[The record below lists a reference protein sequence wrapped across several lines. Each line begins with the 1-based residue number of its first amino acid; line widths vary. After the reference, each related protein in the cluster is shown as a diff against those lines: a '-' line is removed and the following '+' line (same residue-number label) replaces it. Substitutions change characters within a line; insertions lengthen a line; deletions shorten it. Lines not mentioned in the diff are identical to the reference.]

1 MFNQLY
7 YNPTPQSSLMRGIV
21 QQQPQQRPQGFG
33 THFKD
38 SPPAFVTE
46 VKEDNKIERIK
57 KPKCPKG
64 HKVCK
69 CKKPKKNKKEKIEDY
84 K

>member
-1 MFNQLY
+1 MNYYQFQPRGLRQDYNQQL
-7 YNPTPQSSLMRGIV
+7 PDR
-21 QQQPQQRPQGFG
+21 RHQGFG

-38 SPPAFVTE
+38 SPPAFIQETKV
-46 VKEDNKIERIK
+46 DNKIERVN

-69 CKKPKKNKKEKIEDY
+69 CKKPKKKKKEKIEDY

>member
-1 MFNQLY
+1 MIATNLR
-7 YNPTPQSSLMRGIV
+7 SGII
-21 QQQPQQRPQGFG
+21 QQQPPQRPQGFG
-33 THFKD
+33 NHFKD
-38 SPPAFVTE
+38 SPPAFIEET
-46 VKEDNKIERIK
+46 KQDNKIERVK

>member
-1 MFNQLY
+1 MIATSLRTGMGIQQL
-7 YNPTPQSSLMRGIV
+7 PE
-21 QQQPQQRPQGFG
+21 QRPQGFG

-38 SPPAFVTE
+38 TPPAFIEET
-46 VKEDNKIERIK
+46 KEDNKIERVK

-69 CKKPKKNKKEKIEDY
+69 CKKSKKKKEKIEDY

>member
-1 MFNQLY
+1 MFA
-7 YNPTPQSSLMRGIV
+7 TSLRTNIGI
-21 QQQPQQRPQGFG
+21 QQQPELRPQGFG
-33 THFKD
+33 NHFKD
-38 SPPAFVTE
+38 TPPAFIEET
-46 VKEDNKIERIK
+46 KEDNKIERVK

-69 CKKPKKNKKEKIEDY
+69 CKKPKKNKKVSEDY